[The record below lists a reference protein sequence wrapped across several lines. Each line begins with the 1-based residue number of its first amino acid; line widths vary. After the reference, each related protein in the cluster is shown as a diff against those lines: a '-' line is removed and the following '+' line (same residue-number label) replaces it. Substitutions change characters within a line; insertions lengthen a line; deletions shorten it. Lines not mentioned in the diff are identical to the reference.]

1 MICKYVFQ
9 IKQKNLN
16 LSLFNMIT
24 GINEWKALTNHISC
38 EFKCTFDGRKCNSD
52 QLWNNKKC

>member
-1 MICKYVFQ
+1 
-9 IKQKNLN
+9 
-16 LSLFNMIT
+16 MIT
-24 GINEWKALTNHISC
+24 GINEWKTLTNHISC